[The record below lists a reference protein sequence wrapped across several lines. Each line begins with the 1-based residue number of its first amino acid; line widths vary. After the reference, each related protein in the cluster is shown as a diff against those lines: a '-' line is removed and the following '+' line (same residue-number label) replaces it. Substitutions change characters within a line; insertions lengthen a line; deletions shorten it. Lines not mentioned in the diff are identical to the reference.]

1 MTPTKGPW
9 AVGAGR
15 TIATPSGEFYLTY
28 GKDKHGNPLFK
39 DFCEL
44 DANARL
50 IAASPDLH
58 EALKRL
64 TEKVARV
71 NAIQHS
77 GGKINAED
85 WSELYQLTNQ
95 SNAAL
100 AKAEGKG

>member
-15 TIATPSGEFYLTY
+15 TIATPSGEFYLNY

-50 IAASPDLH
+50 IAAAPDMINLL
-58 EALKRL
+58 ERIAKSACLEQV
-64 TEKVARV
+64 TGGQCICFSCESAR
-71 NAIQHS
+71 I
-77 GGKINAED
+77 I
-85 WSELYQLTNQ
+85 
-95 SNAAL
+95 
-100 AKAEGKG
+100 AKAEGRA